1 MPEHQTT
8 NKQTTI
14 PEFLSISII
23 LFTDDCI
30 SEIKHLFSYLRLSN
44 PSYHTVSFI
53 SPLTLIH
60 HCVSV
65 SKEHTWNNIT
75 FCFTS
80 GLLCSTCWPPFLFFI
95 FRLMFLFDLIFIVFF
110 CFVLYHIIY
119 IVARPGR
126 IKQKTIKLECVASL
140 LSAQRKEW
148 RLIDSKSG

>member
-1 MPEHQTT
+1 VPEHQTT

-14 PEFLSISII
+14 LEFLSINII

-65 SKEHTWNNIT
+65 SKDHTWNNIT

-80 GLLCSTCWPPFLFFI
+80 GLLCLSFFFYILFKKVYASIYHRSVLSNPYFKANKWDNPKI
-95 FRLMFLFDLIFIVFF
+95 TPLFDPIWHPIWAPRGRFLI
-110 CFVLYHIIY
+110 C
-119 IVARPGR
+119 
-126 IKQKTIKLECVASL
+126 
-140 LSAQRKEW
+140 
-148 RLIDSKSG
+148 

>member
-1 MPEHQTT
+1 MSNGFIYVVDAHFIDKIEKRKKKSWTQVPEHQTT

-14 PEFLSISII
+14 LDLLSIRII

-44 PSYHTVSFI
+44 PSYHTVSFV

-65 SKEHTWNNIT
+65 SKDHTWNNIT

-95 FRLMFLFDLIFIVFF
+95 FRFMFLFDLIFIGF
-110 CFVLYHIIY
+110 FVLYC
-119 IVARPGR
+119 
-126 IKQKTIKLECVASL
+126 TT
-140 LSAQRKEW
+140 
-148 RLIDSKSG
+148 